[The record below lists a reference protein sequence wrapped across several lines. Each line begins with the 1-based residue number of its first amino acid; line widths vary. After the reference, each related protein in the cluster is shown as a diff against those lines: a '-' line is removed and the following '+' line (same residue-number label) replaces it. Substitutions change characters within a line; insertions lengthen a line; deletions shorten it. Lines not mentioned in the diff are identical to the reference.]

1 MNGSAIAHPAVFERL
16 DHVPRGHLIAPLIL
30 KHVGVIDKRSGCE
43 FGVVAKTLVLSVE
56 LLGGGFLPGHEIGVG
71 SRFGQR
77 ISRNVRRFARTSV
90 GAEGRDEFG
99 IRIQFE
105 DDRFVRSRTACAE
118 AVMVVPARIVADGR
132 FVQTQN
138 GLDVVNAEFAIRCD
152 AVRELF
158 RIGDLLAGDVVPGKL
173 VAAAIVFGSASF
185 RRLNGQ
191 TVVEVVVDACLGGL
205 VAAVLNRTLNQ
216 SGSDDDVF
224 RVGGVHFADHEVV
237 RDVDDFIVL
246 NATRHPGVA
255 LVNGD
260 LPGFVLV
267 CHRVGAAFGE
277 VAVFAEQFD
286 GDVDGL
292 FSGMSAFGHQTADAV
307 ADAAVLK
314 FLIVVVDAGAGVGD
328 DDDAGVIDK
337 TVGEG
342 GAVGIQRLRPVKA
355 QCFGNLRNLGGRGF
369 VRDHFAGIVLG
380 RRYIVLRIED
390 ASAVV
395 FVVADDDMARCGN
408 GLADDHGGASKG
420 VDGNGCDCGR
430 DGAGEKRFAEG
441 HF

>member
-43 FGVVAKTLVLSVE
+43 FGVVAKALVLSVE
-56 LLGGGFLPGHEIGVG
+56 LLGGGFLPGHEVGVG
-71 SRFGQR
+71 CRFGKR
-77 ISRNVRRFARTSV
+77 ISRHVRRFARTSV

-99 IRIQFE
+99 IRIELE
-105 DDRFVRSRTACAE
+105 DDRFVRSRAACAE
-118 AVMVVPARIVADGR
+118 AVVVVPARIVADGR
-132 FVQTQN
+132 FMQSQN
-138 GLDVVNAEFAIRCD
+138 GFDVINAEFAIRRD

-158 RIGDLLAGDVVPGKL
+158 RIGDLLAGDVVPGQF
-173 VAAAIVFGSASF
+173 VAAAVVFGGASF

-191 TVVEVVVDACLGGL
+191 TIVEVVVDAGLGGL
-205 VAAVLNRTLNQ
+205 VAAVLNRALDEAR
-216 SGSDDDVF
+216 GDDHVL

-246 NATRHPGVA
+246 NAACHPGVA
-255 LVNGD
+255 FVNGD
-260 LPGFVLV
+260 LPGFVFV
-267 CHRVGAAFGE
+267 GHRVSAAFRE

-286 GDVDGL
+286 GDVDGFL
-292 FSGMSAFGHQTADAV
+292 SGVSAFGHQTADAV
-307 ADAAVLK
+307 TDAAVLEL
-314 FLIVVVDAGAGVGD
+314 LIVVVDAGAGVGN

-342 GAVGIQRLRPVKA
+342 RAVGVERLRPIKA
-355 QCFGNLRNLGGRGF
+355 QRFGNLRNLGGRGF
-369 VRDHFAGIVLG
+369 VRDHFAGFVLG
-380 RRYIVLRIED
+380 RRYIVLRIEN
-390 ASAVV
+390 ATAVV
-395 FVVADDDMARCGN
+395 FVVSDDDVARCGN
-408 GLADDHGGASKG
+408 RLADDHGGASKG